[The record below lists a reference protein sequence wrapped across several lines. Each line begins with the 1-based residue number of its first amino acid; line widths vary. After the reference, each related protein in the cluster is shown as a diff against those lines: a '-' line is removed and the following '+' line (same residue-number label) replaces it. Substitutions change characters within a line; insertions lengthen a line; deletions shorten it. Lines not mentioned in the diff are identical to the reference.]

1 MKQRPWARLVAAVTG
16 GAGLALAAPMLS
28 AVGQVSP
35 PGPVLSIGP
44 TARLVAQ
51 GAAVAVPVRV
61 VVTCPAG
68 ANPDVSVQVVQAV
81 GREVAHAF
89 GNSSD
94 IPCTGTPQTLEVFAT
109 SQDFRFFPGEAF
121 VVARLFACFS
131 GPFGDCIVQAERE
144 VQIIGDFTG
153 PTPPPTSVFPPPP
166 TSVFPPPPTSVFPPP
181 LTTSVPPGIPGFPFP
196 DLSALLDLINTI
208 LFGFGGAI

>member
-1 MKQRPWARLVAAVTG
+1 M
-16 GAGLALAAPMLS
+16 
-28 AVGQVSP
+28 
-35 PGPVLSIGP
+35 
-44 TARLVAQ
+44 
-51 GAAVAVPVRV
+51 
-61 VVTCPAG
+61 
-68 ANPDVSVQVVQAV
+68 QVVQAV

-89 GNSSD
+89 GNGRN

-153 PTPPPTSVFPPPP
+153 PTPTFPPPPTSVFPAPPTSVFPPPP
-166 TSVFPPPPTSVFPPP
+166 TTSV
-181 LTTSVPPGIPGFPFP
+181 SPGIPGFPFP
-196 DLSALLDLINTI
+196 GLSALFDLINTI